1 MKEMTVEELKKLCDK
16 AIAEGCGDAVVMVQA
31 DADSVSDIV
40 VNGFEGYG
48 REFGV
53 GQRIFSLVS
62 ARDKK
67 QFESCY
73 GPCDD
78 SEGYSQRVSCL
89 KEENKE

>member
-1 MKEMTVEELKKLCDK
+1 MTVEELKELCDK

-31 DADSVSDIV
+31 DADGISDIV

-48 REFGV
+48 REFVDGEK
-53 GQRIFSLVS
+53 IFSLVS
-62 ARDKK
+62 AMDRK
-67 QFESCY
+67 QFEDCY

-78 SEGYSQRVSCL
+78 SEGYFQRVSCL